1 MASMKIKKGDM
12 VKVIAG
18 RDKDKEG
25 KVIAVNKK
33 DNTLLVEGVNMVT
46 KHPKPSMANQ
56 QGGILHQEGPID
68 ASNVMYVHKGTATR
82 VGIKMNGDKKVR
94 YAKSTGEVIDDM
106 EEKFGK
112 IDAMTEEVNELKEQ
126 LYQLK
131 ENVKCPKCGA
141 YNHSDDVYC
150 SKCGERIYNVNSDDT
165 DSYDDDEVVII
176 NAKKPE
182 TEED

>member
-1 MASMKIKKGDM
+1 VQVTKTVIEKTNNIVNQTKLKFSISETKSKIKD
-12 VKVIAG
+12 IYT
-18 RDKDKEG
+18 EIG
-25 KVIAVNKK
+25 KSVYEN
-33 DNTLLVEGVNMVT
+33 
-46 KHPKPSMANQ
+46 
-56 QGGILHQEGPID
+56 
-68 ASNVMYVHKGTATR
+68 Y
-82 VGIKMNGDKKVR
+82 
-94 YAKSTGEVIDDM
+94 KSTGEVIDDM
-106 EEKFGK
+106 EEKFAK

>member
-1 MASMKIKKGDM
+1 VTKTVIEKTNNIVNQTKLKFSISETKSKIKD
-12 VKVIAG
+12 IYT
-18 RDKDKEG
+18 EIG
-25 KVIAVNKK
+25 KSVYEN
-33 DNTLLVEGVNMVT
+33 
-46 KHPKPSMANQ
+46 
-56 QGGILHQEGPID
+56 
-68 ASNVMYVHKGTATR
+68 Y
-82 VGIKMNGDKKVR
+82 
-94 YAKSTGEVIDDM
+94 KSTGEVIDDM

>member
-1 MASMKIKKGDM
+1 MEEVFDKIKEHANK
-12 VKVIAG
+12 
-18 RDKDKEG
+18 DKDS
-25 KVIAVNKK
+25 AVQ
-33 DNTLLVEGVNMVT
+33 VT
-46 KHPKPSMANQ
+46 KTVIEKINNIVNQ
-56 QGGILHQEGPID
+56 TKLKFSISETK
-68 ASNVMYVHKGTATR
+68 SK
-82 VGIKMNGDKKVR
+82 IKDIYTEIGKSVYEN
-94 YAKSTGEVIDDM
+94 YKSTGEVIDDM
-106 EEKFGK
+106 EEKFAK

>member
-1 MASMKIKKGDM
+1 MQVTKTVIEKTNNIVNQTKLKFSISETKSKIKD
-12 VKVIAG
+12 IYT
-18 RDKDKEG
+18 EIG
-25 KVIAVNKK
+25 KSVYEN
-33 DNTLLVEGVNMVT
+33 
-46 KHPKPSMANQ
+46 
-56 QGGILHQEGPID
+56 
-68 ASNVMYVHKGTATR
+68 Y
-82 VGIKMNGDKKVR
+82 
-94 YAKSTGEVIDDM
+94 KSTGEVIDDM
-106 EEKFGK
+106 EEKFAK

-150 SKCGERIYNVNSDDT
+150 SKCGERIYNENSDDT

>member
-1 MASMKIKKGDM
+1 MEEVFDKIKEHANK
-12 VKVIAG
+12 A
-18 RDKDKEG
+18 KDS
-25 KVIAVNKK
+25 AVQ
-33 DNTLLVEGVNMVT
+33 VT
-46 KHPKPSMANQ
+46 KTVIEKTNNIVNQ
-56 QGGILHQEGPID
+56 TKLKFSISETK
-68 ASNVMYVHKGTATR
+68 SK
-82 VGIKMNGDKKVR
+82 IKDIYTEIGKSVYEN
-94 YAKSTGEVIDDM
+94 YKSTGEVIDDM
-106 EEKFGK
+106 E
-112 IDAMTEEVNELKEQ
+112 
-126 LYQLK
+126 

>member
-1 MASMKIKKGDM
+1 MCTNVPQVTKTVIEKTNNIVNQTKLKFSISETKSKIKD
-12 VKVIAG
+12 IYT
-18 RDKDKEG
+18 EIG
-25 KVIAVNKK
+25 KSVYEN
-33 DNTLLVEGVNMVT
+33 
-46 KHPKPSMANQ
+46 
-56 QGGILHQEGPID
+56 
-68 ASNVMYVHKGTATR
+68 Y
-82 VGIKMNGDKKVR
+82 
-94 YAKSTGEVIDDM
+94 KSTGEVIDDM
-106 EEKFGK
+106 EEKFAK

>member
-1 MASMKIKKGDM
+1 MEEVFDKIKEHAKT
-12 VKVIAG
+12 VIEKTNNIVNQTKLKFSISETKSKI
-18 RDKDKEG
+18 KDIYTEIG
-25 KVIAVNKK
+25 KSVYEN
-33 DNTLLVEGVNMVT
+33 
-46 KHPKPSMANQ
+46 
-56 QGGILHQEGPID
+56 
-68 ASNVMYVHKGTATR
+68 Y
-82 VGIKMNGDKKVR
+82 
-94 YAKSTGEVIDDM
+94 KSTGEVIDDM
-106 EEKFGK
+106 EEKFAK

>member
-1 MASMKIKKGDM
+1 MEEVFDKLKEHANKAKDSGAGDKTVIEKTNNIVNQTKLKFSISETKSKIKD
-12 VKVIAG
+12 IYT
-18 RDKDKEG
+18 EIG
-25 KVIAVNKK
+25 KSVYE
-33 DNTLLVEGVNMVT
+33 T
-46 KHPKPSMANQ
+46 
-56 QGGILHQEGPID
+56 
-68 ASNVMYVHKGTATR
+68 Y
-82 VGIKMNGDKKVR
+82 
-94 YAKSTGEVIDDM
+94 KSTGEVIDDM
-106 EEKFGK
+106 EEKFAK

>member
-1 MASMKIKKGDM
+1 MQVTKTVIEKTNNLVNQTKLKFSISETKSKIKD
-12 VKVIAG
+12 IYT
-18 RDKDKEG
+18 EIG
-25 KVIAVNKK
+25 KSVYEN
-33 DNTLLVEGVNMVT
+33 
-46 KHPKPSMANQ
+46 
-56 QGGILHQEGPID
+56 
-68 ASNVMYVHKGTATR
+68 Y
-82 VGIKMNGDKKVR
+82 
-94 YAKSTGEVIDDM
+94 KSTGEVIDDM
-106 EEKFGK
+106 EEKFAK

>member
-1 MASMKIKKGDM
+1 MEEVFDKIKEHASK
-12 VKVIAG
+12 A
-18 RDKDKEG
+18 KDS
-25 KVIAVNKK
+25 AVQ
-33 DNTLLVEGVNMVT
+33 VT
-46 KHPKPSMANQ
+46 KTVIEKTNNIVNQ
-56 QGGILHQEGPID
+56 TKLKFSISETE
-68 ASNVMYVHKGTATR
+68 SK
-82 VGIKMNGDKKVR
+82 IKDIYTEIGKSVYEN
-94 YAKSTGEVIDDM
+94 YKSTGEVIDDM

-112 IDAMTEEVNELKEQ
+112 IDAMAEEVNE
-126 LYQLK
+126 LK

>member
-1 MASMKIKKGDM
+1 MQVTKTVIEKTNNIVNQTKLKFSISETKSKIKD
-12 VKVIAG
+12 IYT
-18 RDKDKEG
+18 EIG
-25 KVIAVNKK
+25 KSVYEN
-33 DNTLLVEGVNMVT
+33 
-46 KHPKPSMANQ
+46 
-56 QGGILHQEGPID
+56 
-68 ASNVMYVHKGTATR
+68 Y
-82 VGIKMNGDKKVR
+82 
-94 YAKSTGEVIDDM
+94 KSTGEVIDDM

>member
-1 MASMKIKKGDM
+1 MTKTVIEKTNNLVNQTKLKFSISETKSKIKD
-12 VKVIAG
+12 IYT
-18 RDKDKEG
+18 EIG
-25 KVIAVNKK
+25 KSVYEN
-33 DNTLLVEGVNMVT
+33 
-46 KHPKPSMANQ
+46 
-56 QGGILHQEGPID
+56 
-68 ASNVMYVHKGTATR
+68 Y
-82 VGIKMNGDKKVR
+82 
-94 YAKSTGEVIDDM
+94 KSTGEVIDDM
-106 EEKFGK
+106 EEKFAK